1 VWFYPAIVGAALV
14 IIAIVVA
21 IVCAIRC
28 CCCSGDDDD
37 AANYAADF
45 PDLYNMNTAPPLAYR
60 GPSVAHNIDSLPII
74 HLPSALPKS
83 GVLQG
88 TERAALPTA
97 IAVDPANPIPPA
109 PGVAP
114 LPPPQAPDMNLM
126 ASAPTLYGEAD
137 GWNYSYEQEQPF

>member
-1 VWFYPAIVGAALV
+1 MWFYPAVVGAALV

-28 CCCSGDDDD
+28 CCCASDDDD
-37 AANYAADF
+37 DIVNDF

-97 IAVDPANPIPPA
+97 IATDPSNPLPPA
-109 PGVAP
+109 PAAAP
-114 LPPPQAPDMNLM
+114 LPPPQHPDMNLM
-126 ASAPTLYGEAD
+126 ASAPTFYGDAE
-137 GWNYSYEQEQPF
+137 WNDYQEQEQPF

>member
-1 VWFYPAIVGAALV
+1 VRNSLTSTFLIIAAKCGSIPPFVGAALV

-37 AANYAADF
+37 DCHYAADF

-97 IAVDPANPIPPA
+97 IAVDPANPIPLRPA
-109 PGVAP
+109 
-114 LPPPQAPDMNLM
+114 
-126 ASAPTLYGEAD
+126 SHRCRHHRRPT
-137 GWNYSYEQEQPF
+137 